1 MVSNQTKKKQRQS
14 VPPSSKKVKTKV
26 VKKDK
31 KVHPKSKRGQI
42 NLAQSKK
49 NYKQDGS
56 VKHSIE
62 VRV

>member
-1 MVSNQTKKKQRQS
+1 MVSNQTKMKQRQS

-26 VKKDK
+26 VKDK

-42 NLAQSKK
+42 NLTQSKK